1 MFCILVLNKHSV
13 SKKKKNPS
21 EIFHVYISYCVHR
34 RIPFVQIC
42 ALFCIVVYRM
52 EIALARTLIKTE
64 KTGFDVSILIGTYF
78 FIVLSFSLSH
88 TLSPWWMPPI
98 KVVVLLILVCLT
110 LHSGGKAGCKYE
122 ALRCSWPQILELAS
136 IWTHYTLHLVHS
148 SYTGNPLHHHPGG
161 SLLLSCIVISCFLC
175 PIKYSVLVY
184 FFILGKKKNLL
195 IAFYERNL
203 WEVNSLRTDWFENI
217 FRVFLFLIGS
227 LPGYWILCWK
237 LFFFRTV
244 KASIQV
250 SVLLFRNLKTLFLLT
265 GVVKYL
271 LLSANG
277 NEKTA
282 LLSCCLGV
290 LHVCMT
296 ILLMPRV

>member
-1 MFCILVLNKHSV
+1 
-13 SKKKKNPS
+13 
-21 EIFHVYISYCVHR
+21 
-34 RIPFVQIC
+34 
-42 ALFCIVVYRM
+42 M

-78 FIVLSFSLSH
+78 FIVLSFSLRH

-98 KVVVLLILVCLT
+98 KVIVLLILVCLT
-110 LHSGGKAGCKYE
+110 LHSGGKAGCKYW

-136 IWTHYTLHLVHS
+136 IWTHYPLHLVCS

-161 SLLLSCIVISCFLC
+161 STLLSCIAISCFLC

-203 WEVNSLRTDWFENI
+203 WEVNSLRTDRFENI
-217 FRVFLFLIGS
+217 FSVFLFLIGS

-244 KASIQV
+244 KALITGF
-250 SVLLFRNLKTLFLLT
+250 SVAFQKSEDSFSSNW
-265 GVVKYL
+265 G
-271 LLSANG
+271 S
-277 NEKTA
+277 
-282 LLSCCLGV
+282 
-290 LHVCMT
+290 
-296 ILLMPRV
+296 